1 MKLNLDKISTE
12 IQEYLKSLGIAIF
25 HGQERDGEELATLH
39 WDSVRRPDYHEF
51 VAAAE
56 AAGVKLVNMFV
67 NEFVSELVDDALDR
81 VSELPRE
88 ERREVEQRLRDLR
101 GYAGKVCQIE
111 LSFDLG
117 QRVYLFELR
126 TEWFDELNDLV
137 YELND
142 GVDDDEDPLSGGY
155 FSKN

>member
-1 MKLNLDKISTE
+1 MKTNLDKISTE
-12 IQEYLKSLGIAIF
+12 IQEYLTSRGIAIF
-25 HGQERDGEELATLH
+25 HGQERDGPDLATIH
-39 WDSVRRPDYHEF
+39 WDSVRRPDFRGF

-56 AAGVKLVNMFV
+56 AAGVKLVNLYV
-67 NEFVSELVDDALDR
+67 NEFASELIDDVMDR

-126 TEWFDELNDLV
+126 TEWFDELNDLL
-137 YELND
+137 YEVD
-142 GVDDDEDPLSGGY
+142 GGVDDDEDPLSGGY

>member
-1 MKLNLDKISTE
+1 
-12 IQEYLKSLGIAIF
+12 
-25 HGQERDGEELATLH
+25 
-39 WDSVRRPDYHEF
+39 VRRPDYHEF